1 MATEYADRTARAQQ
15 VLSAAA
21 ERGVAICALGGVAVQ
36 LLCASARPGGVWHR
50 GLADVD
56 LATTTKARRL
66 TEEVIAASGFAADD
80 TFNRMNG
87 STRLRYFDD
96 DGSHLDVFVDEL
108 QLCHTISWRR
118 GLRVGASTLPLPE
131 LLLTKLQ
138 VVKQEDKDRTDLSAL
153 LTDCWDDVMGGL
165 DRLVDVVHI
174 DWGLWRTGD
183 LSLQKLEA
191 NSAEGLVRERA
202 LELRQRWQAFPL
214 SAKAKLRAS
223 IGDRVRW
230 YQEPEEV

>member
-1 MATEYADRTARAQQ
+1 MTTDYADRTARAQQ
-15 VLSAAA
+15 ILSAAV
-21 ERGVAICALGGVAVQ
+21 ERDLAICALGGVAVQ
-36 LLCASARPGGVWHR
+36 LLCASARPGGAWHR

-56 LATTTKARRL
+56 LATTAKARRL
-66 TEEVIAASGFAADD
+66 TEEVIAANGFVADE

-87 STRLRYFDD
+87 STRLRYFDA

-118 GLRVGASTLPLPE
+118 GLRVGVPTLPLPE

-138 VVKQEDKDRTDLSAL
+138 VVQQEEKDRTDLSAL
-153 LTDCWDDVMGGL
+153 LTDCWDDVTGGL
-165 DRLVDVVHI
+165 DRLADVVRV

-183 LSLQKLEA
+183 LSLQKLAA
-191 NSAEGLVRERA
+191 NSSDALVRDRA
-202 LELRQRWQAFPL
+202 TELSQRWQAFPL
-214 SAKAKLRAS
+214 SAKAKMRAAV
-223 IGDRVRW
+223 GDRVRW